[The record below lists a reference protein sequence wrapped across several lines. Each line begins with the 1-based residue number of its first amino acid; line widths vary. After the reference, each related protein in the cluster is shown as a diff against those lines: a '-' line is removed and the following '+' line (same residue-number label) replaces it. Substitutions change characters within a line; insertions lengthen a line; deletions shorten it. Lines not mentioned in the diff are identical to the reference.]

1 MRLHDIITFIYM
13 FERNNNINSFY
24 FEEEYEIETE
34 DIVNIINSQLDGKF
48 TKVEANELKYV
59 YKNRIFYIKK
69 ELISI
74 NYYMWKISTN
84 NI

>member
-13 FERNNNINSFY
+13 FERNNINSFY

-48 TKVEANELKYV
+48 INVEANELEYV

-74 NYYMWKISTN
+74 NYYMWKISTYN
-84 NI
+84 T

>member
-1 MRLHDIITFIYM
+1 MRLRDIITFIHM
-13 FERNNNINSFY
+13 FERNRNSFY
-24 FEEEYEIETE
+24 FEEENEIETE

-48 TKVEANELKYV
+48 TKVEANELEYV

-74 NYYMWKISTN
+74 NYYMWKISIN